1 MAMNARC
8 IRLGVGIASIVP
20 LCVGMFLTAPPA
32 EAAVSAGL
40 IALTC
45 SWGDS
50 TRTATGKTPR
60 ADTALA
66 DTLHALEH
74 GPVWPVNE
82 LKRVLGEET
91 GQGKP
96 SANYTER
103 KSGRL
108 AMACALLVP
117 GLGQMYDEKPL
128 KAAVALGA
136 ETFYLGH
143 IFMNR
148 RYWDREKK
156 VRDEFDVNSSE
167 WLFHDR
173 WVKEYWERSID
184 WIWWSSAVV
193 FVIVVDAYVDAH
205 LYDMRF
211 RIEPR
216 PVERGVAVSFVVPY

>member
-1 MAMNARC
+1 MAMSARC
-8 IRLGVGIASIVP
+8 VRLSVGIGSIIP
-20 LCVGMFLTAPPA
+20 LCVGMLLVAPPA
-32 EAAVSAGL
+32 KATVPAGL

-45 SWGDS
+45 CWGDS
-50 TRTATGKTPR
+50 TAMAKTKTFSPDTSR
-60 ADTALA
+60 ADTLGAR
-66 DTLHALEH
+66 EQ
-74 GPVWPVNE
+74 GPVWPRDE

-96 SANYTER
+96 GVKYTER
-103 KSGRL
+103 KNGRV

-117 GLGQMYDEKPL
+117 GLGQMYNEKPL

-143 IFMNR
+143 VFMNR

-156 VRDEFDVNSSE
+156 VRDVFDVKSRD

-173 WVKEYWERSID
+173 WVKEYWERSVD
-184 WIWWSSAVV
+184 WIWWSGAVI
-193 FVIVVDAYVDAH
+193 FVIVVDSYVDAH
-205 LYDMRF
+205 LDDMRF

-216 PVERGVAVSFVVPY
+216 PLERGVAVSFVVPY